1 MTKTWSEEV
10 AISGNDFRS
19 PLEEIRP
26 LALYNL
32 KEDLSE
38 TTNLLG
44 SHPEQTETLLDEF
57 KTYLTEREFKSGP
70 RPKRKT

>member
-1 MTKTWSEEV
+1 MAVTKSFRM
-10 AISGNDFRS
+10 GNWKIIVNDYKS

-38 TTNLLG
+38 TTNLLQ
-44 SHPEQTETLLDEF
+44 SHPEQAEALFDEF

-70 RPKRKT
+70 IR